1 MLQPV
6 FGDIG
11 IEPRIIYDR
20 RKVQRKDQPQ
30 RQRRQRR
37 REKEP
42 SILSHQFQHAENIAR
57 LESSSVWE
65 SALWFPI
72 ARLAPDL
79 VSTVS
84 NRELTGRR
92 PQHTMNDKPS
102 MAEPVFYDPERAR
115 WKRLRRLVD
124 ALVAVLSALV
134 IFFVYTTLRDERLP
148 ELLFSPQK
156 RAFKALKE
164 SEKEKARERQ
174 KKLASRS
181 HRKSKLPASEVKLN
195 QEEGIRAAFYV
206 PWDAASFSSLRDY
219 SRQIDLLY
227 PDWLHVLTP
236 DGRLQ
241 GVDDQTNTFFDVVQ
255 SNRVRSV
262 DDRVMPLLK
271 AEDATMEVFPMV
283 NNFDGTEWVGGITDF
298 LNDPSAR
305 AVFRQQVGVYLSSDR
320 FRGLMVDFEAFPS
333 VGQPGYVALLNELA
347 SDLHARGM
355 KLYVSVPAHNPEF
368 NYAAIAGPADGVVVM
383 NYDEHY
389 PGAASG
395 PVASQDWFVDNL
407 KYIVKAIPKEKVI
420 CAIANYGYDWVLKP
434 KKGKIPPDA
443 RDHTVSAQEAWLEA
457 RDSDEDVTFD
467 DDALNP
473 HFSYLDEHSLR
484 HDVWFLDAVTALNHM
499 RAAQTLGIQTFA
511 LWRLGGEDRTLWRIW
526 DVPGEAGATDKLR
539 DVPPGQ
545 DVDMEGQG
553 EILRI
558 EDRPTHGT
566 RDFTIDAGTK
576 LITDENFQSLP
587 EPYRVA
593 RYGYT
598 PNKVALTFDDGP
610 DPDWTPKILDALKK
624 EHASATF
631 FLIGIQT
638 DKFPGLAERI
648 YREGHAIGNHTFTH
662 PDVSN
667 ISSTQMKVELNLTE
681 RLFASLV
688 GVRVVLMRPPY
699 AIDEEPDTADQV
711 RPLEF
716 AQDLGY
722 ITVGNRIDPNDW
734 SDKPRHHTAEE
745 ISTYVLAHL
754 PPCGPNDLR
763 CGNIVLLHDGGG
775 NRAETLR
782 ALPMIIDGIRAR
794 GLEVAPVYELLGKTR
809 ADVMAP
815 LTTRE
820 LWAARLDGL
829 GFWLFEA
836 GIVAIT
842 WIFFLGDL
850 LMTGRLLFIGTAA
863 VYDRLQ
869 EKIFGRPAEVASYK
883 PKVAVLIPAY
893 NEEKVVERTVRA
905 ALNSNYPNLRVIVI
919 DDGSRDR
926 TLEVARRAFARE
938 EAAGRVLILT
948 KPNSGKAEALNYGIE
963 HIGDAELFVGIDAD
977 TVIAS
982 DAISRLV
989 PHFINPKVG
998 AIAGNA
1004 KVGNRVNLWTRWQ
1017 ALEYITSQNFERRA
1031 LDVLGAVSVVPGAIG
1046 AWRVS
1051 AVREAGGYQIDTVAE
1066 DADLTMALLRR
1077 GYRVEYED
1085 MALAYTEAPTS
1096 ANGLMRQR
1104 FRWSFGILQ
1113 AVYKHSGV
1121 FARKGALGFVALPNI
1136 VIFQILLPL
1145 VSPLI
1150 DIMFA
1155 VGAIWYFI
1163 QKHFHPDSTDPASF
1177 HKLVAF
1183 FFVFLVVDF
1192 LASALAFA
1200 LERRRPDDKEDS
1212 WLLTQVWL
1220 QRFAYRQLFSVVL
1233 FRTLKRALEGRR
1245 FAWDKLERTAAVKYV
1260 PSENRDSVNV
1270 P

>member
-1 MLQPV
+1 
-6 FGDIG
+6 
-11 IEPRIIYDR
+11 
-20 RKVQRKDQPQ
+20 
-30 RQRRQRR
+30 
-37 REKEP
+37 
-42 SILSHQFQHAENIAR
+42 
-57 LESSSVWE
+57 
-65 SALWFPI
+65 
-72 ARLAPDL
+72 
-79 VSTVS
+79 
-84 NRELTGRR
+84 
-92 PQHTMNDKPS
+92 
-102 MAEPVFYDPERAR
+102 MAEPVFYDPQRAR
-115 WKRLRRLVD
+115 WKRLRRFVD
-124 ALVAVLSALV
+124 AGVIVLSALI
-134 IFFVYTTLRDERLP
+134 IFFVYATLRDERLP

-164 SEKEKARERQ
+164 NEKGRARERQ

-181 HRKSKLPASEVKLN
+181 HRQSKLPASEVKLN

-227 PDWLHVLTP
+227 PDWLHALTA

-241 GVDDQTNTFFDVVQ
+241 AVDDQTNKFFDVVQ
-255 SNRVRSV
+255 NDRVRSV
-262 DDRVMPLLK
+262 DDRVMPFLK
-271 AEDATMEVFPMV
+271 VEDPAMEVFPMV
-283 NNFDGTEWVGGITDF
+283 NNFDGAEWVGGITDF
-298 LNDPSAR
+298 LNNPSAR
-305 AVFRQQVGVYLSSDR
+305 AVFRRQVGMFLASDR
-320 FRGLMVDFEAFPS
+320 FRGLMVDFEAFPK
-333 VGQPGYVALLNELA
+333 VGQPGYIALLNELSA
-347 SDLHARGM
+347 DLHARGM
-355 KLYVSVPAHNPEF
+355 KLYVSVPAHNLEF
-368 NYAAIAGPADGVVVM
+368 DYAAIAAPADGVVIM

-395 PVASQDWFVDNL
+395 PVASQDWFVENL
-407 KYIVKAIPKEKVI
+407 KFAVKAIPREKLI

-434 KKGKIPPDA
+434 KKGKLPAGEHDSS
-443 RDHTVSAQEAWLEA
+443 VSAQEAWLAA

-473 HFSYLDEHSLR
+473 HFSYLDEHSFR

-511 LWRLGGEDRTLWRIW
+511 LWRLGGEDRSLWKVW
-526 DVPGEAGATDKLR
+526 DVPGDAGATDKLR

-566 RDFTIDAGTK
+566 RDLTVDANTK
-576 LITDENFQSLP
+576 LITDEVFQSLP

-593 RYGYT
+593 RYGYS
-598 PNKVALTFDDGP
+598 PNKVVLTFDDGP
-610 DPDWTPKILDALKK
+610 DPEWTPKILDVLKR
-624 EHASATF
+624 EHATATF

-638 DKFPGLAERI
+638 DRFPGLAKRI
-648 YREGHAIGNHTFTH
+648 YDEGNTIGNHTFTH

-667 ISSTQMKVELNLTE
+667 ISATYMKVELNLTE
-681 RLFASLV
+681 RLFSSLV
-688 GVRVVLMRPPY
+688 GVRVMLLRPPY

-711 RPLEF
+711 RPLET

-722 ITVGNRIDPNDW
+722 TTVGNRIDPNDW
-734 SDKPRHHTAEE
+734 SDKPRRQTAEE
-745 ISTYVLAHL
+745 ISASVLAHL
-754 PPCGPNDLR
+754 PPCSPNDQH

-775 NRAETLR
+775 DRSETVR
-782 ALPMIIDGIRAR
+782 ALPMIIEGIRAR
-794 GLEVAPVYELLGKTR
+794 GYEVAPIYELLGKTR

-815 LTTRE
+815 LSRPQ

-829 GFWLFEA
+829 GFWMFDA
-836 GIVAIT
+836 GVLGIT
-842 WIFFLGDL
+842 WIFLIGDI
-850 LMTGRLLFIGTAA
+850 LMTGRLLFIGAAA

-893 NEEKVVERTVRA
+893 NEEKVIERTVRA
-905 ALNSNYPNLRVIVI
+905 ALNSDYRNLRVIVI

-926 TLEVARRAFARE
+926 TLEIARAAFARE
-938 EAAGRVLILT
+938 QAGGKVLILT
-948 KPNSGKAEALNYGIE
+948 KPNSGKADALNYGIE

-1085 MALAYTEAPTS
+1085 MALAYTEAPTN

-1104 FRWSFGILQ
+1104 FRWSFGVLQ
-1113 AVYKHSGV
+1113 AVYKHSEV

-1155 VGAIWYFI
+1155 FGASWYFI
-1163 QKHFHPDSTDPASF
+1163 QKYFHPDSTDPASF

-1200 LERRRPDDKEDS
+1200 LERSRPDEKEDG

-1233 FRTLKRALEGRR
+1233 FKTLKRALEGRR

-1260 PSENRDSVNV
+1260 PSENRDQVNV

>member
-1 MLQPV
+1 
-6 FGDIG
+6 
-11 IEPRIIYDR
+11 
-20 RKVQRKDQPQ
+20 
-30 RQRRQRR
+30 
-37 REKEP
+37 
-42 SILSHQFQHAENIAR
+42 
-57 LESSSVWE
+57 
-65 SALWFPI
+65 
-72 ARLAPDL
+72 
-79 VSTVS
+79 
-84 NRELTGRR
+84 
-92 PQHTMNDKPS
+92 
-102 MAEPVFYDPERAR
+102 MAEPVFYDPQRAR
-115 WKRLRRLVD
+115 WKRLRRFVD
-124 ALVAVLSALV
+124 ALVLAITALV
-134 IFFVYTTLRDERLP
+134 VFFVYTTLRDERLP

-174 KKLASRS
+174 KKAASKS

-206 PWDAASFSSLRDY
+206 PWDAASFSSLRDF
-219 SRQIDLLY
+219 SHQIDLLY

-241 GVDDQTNTFFDVVQ
+241 AVDDQTNKFFDVVKD
-255 SNRVRSV
+255 NRARAV
-262 DDRVMPLLK
+262 DDRVMPFLK
-271 AEDATMEVFPMV
+271 TENPAMEVFPMV
-283 NNFDGTEWVGGITDF
+283 NNFDGAEWVGGITDF
-298 LNDPSAR
+298 LNNPDAR
-305 AVFRQQVGVYLSSDR
+305 AAFRQQVGAFLASDR

-333 VGQPGYVALLNELA
+333 VGQPGYVALLNELS

-355 KLYVSVPAHNPEF
+355 KLYVSVPAHNLEF
-368 NYAAIAGPADGVVVM
+368 DYAAIAASADGVVIM

-389 PGAASG
+389 PGSAAG

-407 KYIVKAIPKEKVI
+407 KFAVNVIPRGKLI

-434 KKGKIPPDA
+434 TKGKLPPDA
-443 RDHTVSAQEAWLEA
+443 KDHSVSAQEAWLEA
-457 RDSDEDVTFD
+457 RDSDVDVTFD

-473 HFSYLDEHSLR
+473 HFSYLDETSLR

-499 RAAQTLGIQTFA
+499 RAAQMLGIQTFA
-511 LWRLGGEDRTLWRIW
+511 LWKLGGEDRTIWKVW
-526 DVPGEAGATDKLR
+526 DVPGDPASVAKLKS
-539 DVPPGQ
+539 VPPGQ

-558 EDRPTHGT
+558 EDRPTPGV
-566 RDFTIDAGTK
+566 RDLTLDADTK
-576 LITDENFQSLP
+576 LITDEVFQSLP

-593 RYGYT
+593 RYGYS

-610 DPDWTPKILDALKK
+610 DPEWTPKILDVLKQ
-624 EHASATF
+624 EHATATF

-638 DKFPGLAERI
+638 DKFPGLAQRI
-648 YREGHAIGNHTFTH
+648 YREGHTIGNHTFTH

-667 ISSTQMKVELNLTE
+667 ISSTQFKVELNLTE

-688 GVRVVLMRPPY
+688 GVRATLLRPPY

-734 SDKPRHHTAEE
+734 SDKPRRRTAEE
-745 ISTYVLAHL
+745 ISAYVLAHL
-754 PPCGPNDLR
+754 PPCGANDLR

-775 NRAETLR
+775 DREETVR
-782 ALPMIIDGIRAR
+782 ALPMIIEGIRSR
-794 GLEVAPVYELLGKTR
+794 GHEIAPVYELLGKTR
-809 ADVMAP
+809 ADIMAP
-815 LTTRE
+815 LSTGQR
-820 LWAARLDGL
+820 WASRLDRL
-829 GFWLFEA
+829 GFWLFD
-836 GIVAIT
+836 VAVTSIT
-842 WIFFLGDL
+842 LIFFLGDL
-850 LMTGRLLFIGTAA
+850 LMTGRLLFIGAA
-863 VYDRLQ
+863 AIYDRLQ
-869 EKIFGRPAEVASYK
+869 EKIFGKPAEVASYK

-893 NEEKVVERTVRA
+893 NEEKVIVRTVRA
-905 ALNSNYPNLRVIVI
+905 ALNSNYPNLHVIVI

-926 TLEVARRAFARE
+926 TLEVAHAAFARE
-938 EAAGRVLILT
+938 EAAGKVLILT
-948 KPNSGKAEALNYGIE
+948 RPNAGKAEALNFGIE
-963 HIGDAELFVGIDAD
+963 HIKDAELFVGIDAD
-977 TVIAS
+977 TIIAS

-1085 MALAYTEAPTS
+1085 MALAYTEAPTN

-1104 FRWSFGILQ
+1104 FRWSFGVLQ
-1113 AVYKHSGV
+1113 AVYKHSAV

-1155 VGAIWYFI
+1155 VGSIWYFI

-1200 LERRRPDDKEDS
+1200 LERRRPDEKEDG
-1212 WLLTQVWL
+1212 WLLSQVWL

-1233 FRTLKRALEGRR
+1233 FKTLKRALEGRK
-1245 FAWDKLERTAAVKYV
+1245 FAWDKLERTAAVKRV
-1260 PSENRDSVNV
+1260 ASEDRESVNV

>member
-1 MLQPV
+1 MV
-6 FGDIG
+6 
-11 IEPRIIYDR
+11 
-20 RKVQRKDQPQ
+20 
-30 RQRRQRR
+30 
-37 REKEP
+37 
-42 SILSHQFQHAENIAR
+42 
-57 LESSSVWE
+57 
-65 SALWFPI
+65 
-72 ARLAPDL
+72 
-79 VSTVS
+79 
-84 NRELTGRR
+84 
-92 PQHTMNDKPS
+92 
-102 MAEPVFYDPERAR
+102 EPVFYDPERAR

-124 ALVAVLSALV
+124 ALVLAISALAV
-134 IFFVYTTLRDERLP
+134 FFAYTTLRDERLP

-156 RAFKALKE
+156 RNFKALKE
-164 SEKEKARERQ
+164 NEKDKARDRQ
-174 KKLASRS
+174 KKLALRS
-181 HRKSKLPASEVKLN
+181 HRKSKVPASEVTLN

-206 PWDAASFSSLRDY
+206 PWDAASFSSLRDF
-219 SRQIDLLY
+219 SRQIDMLY

-241 GVDDQTNTFFDVVQ
+241 GVDDQTNKFFDVVQ
-255 SNRVRSV
+255 NNHVRSV
-262 DDRVMPLLK
+262 DDRVMPLVK
-271 AEDATMEVFPMV
+271 TEDSAMEVFPMV
-283 NNFDGTEWVGGITDF
+283 NNFDGTEFVPGITDF
-298 LNDPSAR
+298 LNNPAAR
-305 AVFRQQVGVYLSSDR
+305 GIFRQQVATFLSSDR
-320 FRGLMVDFEAFPS
+320 FRGLMVDFEAFPKI
-333 VGQPGYVALLNELA
+333 GQPGYVALLNELS

-355 KLYVSVPAHNPEF
+355 KLYVSVPAHNDEF
-368 NYAAIAGPADGVVVM
+368 DYAAIAASADGVVVM

-407 KYIVKAIPKEKVI
+407 KFIVKVIPHEKLI
-420 CAIANYGYDWVLKP
+420 CAIANYGYDWTLKP
-434 KKGKIPPDA
+434 KKGKLPPDA
-443 RDHTVSAQEAWLEA
+443 KDHSVSVQEAWLEA

-473 HFSYLDEHSLR
+473 HFSYLDEGSFR

-499 RAAQTLGIQTFA
+499 RAAQALGINTFA
-511 LWRLGGEDRTLWRIW
+511 LWRLGGEDRTLWRVW
-526 DVPGEAGATDKLR
+526 DMPGDPVAAAKLR
-539 DVPPGQ
+539 SVPPGQ

-558 EDRPTHGT
+558 EDKPTPGI
-566 RDFTIDAGTK
+566 RDLTIDPKTK
-576 LITDENFQSLP
+576 VITDENFQSLP
-587 EPYRVA
+587 EPYRVS
-593 RYGYT
+593 RFGYS
-598 PNKVALTFDDGP
+598 PNKVVLTFDDGP
-610 DPDWTPKILDALKK
+610 DPEWTPQILDVLKR
-624 EHASATF
+624 EHAPATF

-638 DKFPGLAERI
+638 DKFSGLAQRI
-648 YREGHAIGNHTFTH
+648 YNEGHTIGNHTFTH

-667 ISSTQMKVELNLTE
+667 ISNTYMKVELNLTE
-681 RLFASLV
+681 RLFASLM
-688 GVRVVLMRPPY
+688 GVRAKLMRPPY

-711 RPLEF
+711 RPLEIP
-716 AQDLGY
+716 QDMGY

-734 SDKPRHHTAEE
+734 TSNPHRSAEQ
-745 ISTYVLAHL
+745 ISSYVLSHL
-754 PPCGPNDLR
+754 PPCKQDNLR

-775 NRAETLR
+775 NRAETVR
-782 ALPMIIDGIRAR
+782 ALPMIIEGIRAR
-794 GLEVAPVYELLGKTR
+794 GYEIAPVYELLGKQK

-815 LTTRE
+815 LPTGER
-820 LWAARLDGL
+820 WAARLDRL
-829 GFWLFEA
+829 GFWLFDVVVI
-836 GIVAIT
+836 GITV
-842 WIFFLGDL
+842 IFFVGDI
-850 LMTGRLLFIGTAA
+850 LMTGRLLFIGAAA

-869 EKIFGRPAEVASYK
+869 EKIFGKPAEVESYK
-883 PKVAVLIPAY
+883 PKVAILIPAY
-893 NEEKVVERTVRA
+893 NEEKVIERTIRA
-905 ALNSNYPNLRVIVI
+905 ALNSDYPNLRVIVI

-926 TLEVARRAFARE
+926 TLEVARAAFVAE
-938 EAAGRVLILT
+938 EAAGQVLILT
-948 KPNSGKAEALNYGIE
+948 KANAGKAEALNFGIE
-963 HIGDAELFVGIDAD
+963 HIEDAELFVGIDAD
-977 TVIAS
+977 TIIAH

-1051 AVREAGGYQIDTVAE
+1051 AVRQAGGYQIDTVAE
-1066 DADLTMALLRR
+1066 DADLTMALLRL

-1085 MALAYTEAPTS
+1085 MALAYTEAPTN

-1113 AVYKHSGV
+1113 AVYKHRGV

-1155 VGAIWYFI
+1155 FGAIWYFI

-1183 FFVFLVVDF
+1183 FFAFLVIDF

-1200 LERRRPDDKEDS
+1200 LERRRPDDTEDP
-1212 WLLTQVWL
+1212 WLLSQVWL

-1233 FRTLKRALEGRR
+1233 FKTLKRALEGRR

-1260 PSENRDSVNV
+1260 PSENRDQVNV

>member
-1 MLQPV
+1 
-6 FGDIG
+6 
-11 IEPRIIYDR
+11 
-20 RKVQRKDQPQ
+20 
-30 RQRRQRR
+30 
-37 REKEP
+37 
-42 SILSHQFQHAENIAR
+42 
-57 LESSSVWE
+57 
-65 SALWFPI
+65 
-72 ARLAPDL
+72 
-79 VSTVS
+79 
-84 NRELTGRR
+84 
-92 PQHTMNDKPS
+92 
-102 MAEPVFYDPERAR
+102 MAEPVFYDPQRAR
-115 WKRLRRLVD
+115 WKRLRRFVD
-124 ALVAVLSALV
+124 ALVLAISALI
-134 IFFVYTTLRDERLP
+134 IFFGYTTLRDERLP

-206 PWDAASFSSLRDY
+206 PWDAASFSSLRDF
-219 SRQIDLLY
+219 SRQIDILY

-236 DGRLQ
+236 DGHLQ
-241 GVDDQTNTFFDVVQ
+241 AVDDQTNKFFDVLQ
-255 SNRVRSV
+255 NNQVRSI
-262 DDRVMPLLK
+262 DDRVMPFLK
-271 AEDATMEVFPMV
+271 TEDPAMEVFPLV
-283 NNFDGTEWVGGITDF
+283 NNFDGNEWVGGITDF
-298 LNDPSAR
+298 LNNPDAR
-305 AVFRQQVGVYLSSDR
+305 ALFRRQVAMVLSSDR
-320 FRGLMVDFEAFPS
+320 FRGLMVDFEAFPR
-333 VGQPGYVALLNELA
+333 VGQPGYVALLNELS

-355 KLYVSVPAHNPEF
+355 KLYVSVPPHNQEF
-368 NYAAIAGPADGVVVM
+368 DYAAIAAPADGVVVM

-395 PVASQDWFVDNL
+395 AVASQDWFVENL
-407 KYIVKAIPKEKVI
+407 KFAVNVIPRDKLI
-420 CAIANYGYDWVLKP
+420 CAIANDGYDWVLKP
-434 KKGKIPPDA
+434 KKGALPPGVK
-443 RDHTVSAQEAWLEA
+443 DHSVSVQEAWLEA
-457 RDSDEDVTFD
+457 RDSDVDVTFD

-473 HFSYLDEHSLR
+473 HFSYLDENSLR

-499 RAAQTLGIQTFA
+499 RAAQMLGIQTFA
-511 LWRLGGEDRTLWRIW
+511 LWRLGGEDRSLWKVW
-526 DVPGEAGATDKLR
+526 DIPGDPTSAAKLR

-558 EDRPTHGT
+558 EDRPSHGL
-566 RDFTIDAGTK
+566 RDLTIDPDTK

-593 RYGYT
+593 RYGYS
-598 PNKVALTFDDGP
+598 PNKVVLTFDDGP
-610 DPDWTPKILDALKK
+610 DPEWTPKILDVLKR
-624 EHASATF
+624 EHAPATF

-638 DKFPGLAERI
+638 DKFSSLAKRI
-648 YREGHAIGNHTFTH
+648 YNEGHTIGNHTFTH

-667 ISSTQMKVELNLTE
+667 ISSAYMKVELNLTE
-681 RLFASLV
+681 RLFASLM
-688 GVRVVLMRPPY
+688 GVRVTLLRPPY

-711 RPLEF
+711 KPLEF

-734 SDKPRHHTAEE
+734 SDSVRTANGEKRRNTAEE
-745 ISTYVLAHL
+745 IADYVLKHL
-754 PPCGPNDLR
+754 PPCSPSDLR
-763 CGNIVLLHDGGG
+763 CGNVVLLHDGGG
-775 NRAETLR
+775 NRAETVR
-782 ALPMIIDGIRAR
+782 ALPMIIEGIRAR
-794 GLEVAPVYELLGKTR
+794 GYEIAPVYELLGKTR

-820 LWAARLDGL
+820 LWAARLDRL

-836 GIVAIT
+836 GIIGIA

-850 LMTGRLLFIGTAA
+850 LMTGRLLFIGAAA

-869 EKIFGRPAEVASYK
+869 EKIFGKPAEVASYK

-893 NEEKVVERTVRA
+893 NEEKVIVRTVRA

-926 TLEVARRAFARE
+926 TLEIARAAFVRE
-938 EAAGRVLILT
+938 AAAGRVLILT
-948 KPNSGKAEALNYGIE
+948 KQNAGKAEALNYGIE
-963 HIGDAELFVGIDAD
+963 HIRDAELFVGIDAD
-977 TVIAS
+977 TIIAS

-1051 AVREAGGYQIDTVAE
+1051 AVREAGGFHIDTVAE

-1085 MALAYTEAPTS
+1085 MALAYTEAPTNAS
-1096 ANGLMRQR
+1096 GLMRQR

-1113 AVYKHSGV
+1113 AVYKHSEV
-1121 FARKGALGFVALPNI
+1121 FGRKGALGFVALPNI

-1200 LERRRPDDKEDS
+1200 LERRRPDDKEDV
-1212 WLLTQVWL
+1212 WLLSQVWL

-1233 FRTLKRALEGRR
+1233 FKTLKRALEGRR

-1260 PSENRDSVNV
+1260 PSEDRDSVNV

>member
-1 MLQPV
+1 MV
-6 FGDIG
+6 
-11 IEPRIIYDR
+11 
-20 RKVQRKDQPQ
+20 
-30 RQRRQRR
+30 
-37 REKEP
+37 
-42 SILSHQFQHAENIAR
+42 
-57 LESSSVWE
+57 
-65 SALWFPI
+65 
-72 ARLAPDL
+72 
-79 VSTVS
+79 
-84 NRELTGRR
+84 
-92 PQHTMNDKPS
+92 
-102 MAEPVFYDPERAR
+102 EPVFYDPERAR
-115 WKRLRRLVD
+115 WKRLRRFVD
-124 ALVAVLSALV
+124 VAVVAISALV

-156 RAFKALKE
+156 RAFRALKE
-164 SEKEKARERQ
+164 NEKEKARDRQ
-174 KKLASRS
+174 KKLALRS
-181 HRKSKLPASEVKLN
+181 HRKSKLAPSEVKLN

-206 PWDAASFSSLRDY
+206 PWDAASFSSLRDF

-227 PDWLHVLTP
+227 PDWLHVLSA

-241 GVDDQTNTFFDVVQ
+241 AVDDQTNKFYDVVQ
-255 SNRVRSV
+255 NDHVRQV

-271 AEDATMEVFPMV
+271 SEDSSMEVFPMV
-283 NNFDGTEWVGGITDF
+283 NNFDGTDWVAGITDF
-298 LNDPSAR
+298 LNNPTAR
-305 AVFRQQVGVYLSSDR
+305 ASFRQQVGMYLASDH
-320 FRGLMVDFEAFPS
+320 FRGLMVDFEAFPKA
-333 VGQPGYVALLNELA
+333 GQPGYVALLKELS
-347 SDLHARGM
+347 SDLHAHGM
-355 KLYVSVPAHNPEF
+355 KLYVSVPAHNEEF
-368 NYAAIAGPADGVVVM
+368 DYPTIAAAADGVVVM
-383 NYDEHY
+383 NYDEHF
-389 PGAASG
+389 PGGAPG
-395 PVASQDWFVDNL
+395 PVASQDWFVENL
-407 KYIVKAIPKEKVI
+407 KFAVKAIPHDKLI
-420 CAIANYGYDWVLKP
+420 CAIANYGYDWVLKA
-434 KKGKIPPDA
+434 KKGKLPEDA
-443 RDHTVSAQEAWLEA
+443 KDHSVSVQEAWLAA
-457 RDSDEDVTFD
+457 RDSEEDVTFD

-473 HFSYLDEHSLR
+473 HFSYLDERSLR

-511 LWRLGGEDRTLWRIW
+511 LWKLGGEDRTLWRVW
-526 DVPGEAGATDKLR
+526 DVPGDAGAAAKLQK
-539 DVPPGQ
+539 VPPGQ

-558 EDRPTHGT
+558 EDRPTPGT
-566 RDFTIDAGTK
+566 RELTIDPNTK
-576 LITDENFQSLP
+576 LITDENFDSLP
-587 EPYRVA
+587 EPYRVG
-593 RYGYT
+593 RYGYS

-610 DPDWTPKILDALKK
+610 DPQWTPKILDVLKQ
-624 EHASATF
+624 EHATATF

-638 DKFPGLAERI
+638 DKFSGLAKRI
-648 YREGHAIGNHTFTH
+648 YDEGNTIGNHTFTH

-667 ISSTQMKVELNLTE
+667 ISAAYMKVELNLTE

-688 GVRVVLMRPPY
+688 GVRATLMRPPY

-711 RPLEF
+711 KPLEI
-716 AQDLGY
+716 AQDMGY
-722 ITVGNRIDPNDW
+722 TTVGNRIDPNDW
-734 SDKPRHHTAEE
+734 SSNPRHSAEQ
-745 ISTYVLAHL
+745 ISSYVLAHL
-754 PPCGPNDLR
+754 PPCGVNDLR
-763 CGNIVLLHDGGG
+763 CGNVVLLHDGGG
-775 NRAETLR
+775 NRAETVR
-782 ALPMIIDGIRAR
+782 ALPMIIEGIRAR
-794 GLEVAPVYELLGKTR
+794 GYEIAPVYELLGKQR

-815 LTTRE
+815 LPRGQR
-820 LWAARLDGL
+820 WAASLDRL
-829 GFWLFEA
+829 GFWLFDVA
-836 GIVAIT
+836 VMGIAWV
-842 WIFFLGDL
+842 FFVGDI
-850 LMTGRLLFIGTAA
+850 LMTGRLLFIGAAA
-863 VYDRLQ
+863 VYDRVQ
-869 EKIFGRPAEVASYK
+869 ERIFGKPAEVASYK

-893 NEEKVVERTVRA
+893 NEEKVIERTVRA

-926 TLEVARRAFARE
+926 TLEVAKATFARE
-938 EAAGRVLILT
+938 EAEGKVLILT
-948 KPNSGKAEALNYGIE
+948 KTNAGKAAALNYGIE
-963 HIGDAELFVGIDAD
+963 HIEDAELFVGIDAD
-977 TVIAS
+977 TIIAG

-1051 AVREAGGYQIDTVAE
+1051 AVREAGGYQTDTVAE

-1085 MALAYTEAPTS
+1085 MALAYTEAPTN

-1113 AVYKHSGV
+1113 AVYKHSEV

-1183 FFVFLVVDF
+1183 FFAFLVIDF

-1200 LERRRPDDKEDS
+1200 LERRRPDDKEDV
-1212 WLLTQVWL
+1212 WLLSQVWL

-1233 FRTLKRALEGRR
+1233 FKTLKRALEGRR

-1260 PSENRDSVNV
+1260 PSENRDSVNAG
-1270 P
+1270 

>member
-1 MLQPV
+1 
-6 FGDIG
+6 
-11 IEPRIIYDR
+11 
-20 RKVQRKDQPQ
+20 
-30 RQRRQRR
+30 
-37 REKEP
+37 
-42 SILSHQFQHAENIAR
+42 
-57 LESSSVWE
+57 
-65 SALWFPI
+65 
-72 ARLAPDL
+72 
-79 VSTVS
+79 
-84 NRELTGRR
+84 
-92 PQHTMNDKPS
+92 

-124 ALVAVLSALV
+124 ALVAALSAL
-134 IFFVYTTLRDERLP
+134 ILFFVYTTLRDERLP

-164 SEKEKARERQ
+164 SEKAKARERQ

-181 HRKSKLPASEVKLN
+181 HRKSKLPGSEVKLN

-206 PWDAASFSSLRDY
+206 PWDAASFSSLRDF

-236 DGRLQ
+236 NGRLQ
-241 GVDDQTNTFFDVVQ
+241 AVDDQTNKFFDVVQ
-255 SNRVRSV
+255 DNHVRPV
-262 DDRVMPLLK
+262 DDRVMPFLK
-271 AEDATMEVFPMV
+271 AEDPAMEVFPMV
-283 NNFDGTEWVGGITDF
+283 NNFDGAEWVGGITDF
-298 LNDPSAR
+298 LNSPDAR
-305 AVFRQQVGVYLSSDR
+305 ADFRRQVGLFLSSDR

-333 VGQPGYVALLNELA
+333 AGQPGYLALLNELS
-347 SDLHARGM
+347 SDLHKRGM
-355 KLYVSVPAHNPEF
+355 KLYVSVPAHNQEF
-368 NYAAIAGPADGVVVM
+368 DYAAIAAPADGVVLM

-389 PGAASG
+389 PSSGSG
-395 PVASQDWFVDNL
+395 PVASQDWFVNNL
-407 KYIVKAIPKEKVI
+407 KYAVSKIPREKII

-434 KKGKIPPDA
+434 KNGTLPPEEKNSS
-443 RDHTVSAQEAWLEA
+443 VSPQEAWLAA
-457 RDSDEDVTFD
+457 RDSDEDVSFD

-473 HFSYLDEHSLR
+473 HFSYLDERSIR
-484 HDVWFLDAVTALNHM
+484 HDVWFLDSVTALNHM

-511 LWRLGGEDRTLWRIW
+511 LWKLGGEDRSLWKVW
-526 DVPGEAGATDKLR
+526 DVPGDAGATDKLR
-539 DVPPGQ
+539 SVPPGQ

-558 EDRPTHGT
+558 EARPAPGI
-566 RDFTIDAGTK
+566 RDITVDADTK
-576 LITDENFQSLP
+576 LITDENFQSFP
-587 EPYRVA
+587 EPYRVS
-593 RYGYT
+593 RYGYS
-598 PNKVALTFDDGP
+598 PNKVVLTFDDGP
-610 DPDWTPKILDALKK
+610 DPEWTPKILDVLKR
-624 EHASATF
+624 EHAPATF

-638 DKFPGLAERI
+638 DNFSGLAKRI
-648 YREGHAIGNHTFTH
+648 YNEGHTIGNHTFTH

-667 ISSTQMKVELNLTE
+667 ISATHMRVELNLTE
-681 RLFASLV
+681 RLFASLM
-688 GVRVVLMRPPY
+688 GIRAKLMRPPY

-734 SDKPRHHTAEE
+734 SDKPRRHTAEE
-745 ISTYVLAHL
+745 IAGYVLAHL
-754 PPCGPNDLR
+754 PPCNVNDLR

-775 NRAETLR
+775 NRAETVR
-782 ALPMIIDGIRAR
+782 ALPMIIEGVRAR
-794 GLEVAPVYELLGKTR
+794 GYEIAPVYELLNKTR

-836 GIVAIT
+836 GIVGIT

-850 LMTGRLLFIGTAA
+850 LMTGRLLFIGAAA
-863 VYDRLQ
+863 VYDRLH

-893 NEEKVVERTVRA
+893 NEEKVIERTVRA

-926 TLEVARRAFARE
+926 TLEVARAAFPRE
-938 EAAGRVLILT
+938 EAAGKVLILT
-948 KPNSGKAEALNYGIE
+948 KPNAGKAEALNYGIG

-977 TVIAS
+977 TIIAS

-1051 AVREAGGYQIDTVAE
+1051 AVREAGGFQIDTVAE

-1085 MALAYTEAPTS
+1085 MALAYTEAPTN

-1113 AVYKHSGV
+1113 AVYKHRGV
-1121 FARKGALGFVALPNI
+1121 FARKGVLGFVALPNI

-1155 VGAIWYFI
+1155 IGSLWYFV

-1183 FFVFLVVDF
+1183 FFVFLVIDF

-1200 LERRRPDDKEDS
+1200 LERRRPDDKEDV
-1212 WLLTQVWL
+1212 WLLSQVWL

-1233 FRTLKRALEGRR
+1233 FKTLKRALEGRR

>member
-1 MLQPV
+1 MP
-6 FGDIG
+6 
-11 IEPRIIYDR
+11 
-20 RKVQRKDQPQ
+20 
-30 RQRRQRR
+30 
-37 REKEP
+37 
-42 SILSHQFQHAENIAR
+42 
-57 LESSSVWE
+57 
-65 SALWFPI
+65 
-72 ARLAPDL
+72 
-79 VSTVS
+79 
-84 NRELTGRR
+84 
-92 PQHTMNDKPS
+92 
-102 MAEPVFYDPERAR
+102 EPVFYDPRRAR
-115 WKRLRRLVD
+115 WKRLRRFVD
-124 ALVAVLSALV
+124 ALVLLTSALLT
-134 IFFVYTTLRDERLP
+134 FFVYTTLKDERLP
-148 ELLFSPQK
+148 ELFFSPQK
-156 RAFKALKE
+156 RAFRALKE
-164 SEKEKARERQ
+164 NERERYREHL
-174 KKLASRS
+174 KKIAGRS
-181 HRKSKLPASEVKLN
+181 HRRSKLAASEVTLN

-206 PWDAASFSSLRDY
+206 PWDAASFSSLREY
-219 SRQIDLLY
+219 ARQIDLLY

-241 GVDDQTNTFFDVVQ
+241 AVDDQTNKFFDLVQ
-255 SNRVRSV
+255 NDHVRSV
-262 DDRVMPLLK
+262 DDRVMPFLK
-271 AEDATMEVFPMV
+271 SDDTAMEVFPMV
-283 NNFDGTEWVGGITDF
+283 NNFDGTDWVQGITGF
-298 LNDPSAR
+298 LNDPDAR
-305 AVFRQQVGVYLSSDR
+305 ARFRKQIGMFLSSDH
-320 FRGLMVDFEAFPS
+320 FRGLMVDFEAFPKE
-333 VGQPGYVALLNELA
+333 GQPGYTALLNELSA
-347 SDLHARGM
+347 DLHARGM
-355 KLYVSVPAHNPEF
+355 KLYVSVPAHNEEF
-368 NYAAIAGPADGVVVM
+368 NYAAIAAPADGVVVM

-389 PGAASG
+389 PGGKSG
-395 PVASQDWFVDNL
+395 PVAGQDWFVDNL
-407 KYIVKAIPKEKVI
+407 KFAVKAIPKEKII
-420 CAIANYGYDWVLKP
+420 CAIANYGYDWALKP
-434 KKGKIPPDA
+434 KKGKLPPDVK
-443 RDHTVSAQEAWLEA
+443 DHSVSVQEAWLAA
-457 RDSDEDVTFD
+457 RDSEVDVTFD

-473 HFSYLDEHSLR
+473 HFSYLDEQSHA

-511 LWRLGGEDRTLWRIW
+511 LWRLGGEDSTLWRVW
-526 DVPGEAGATDKLR
+526 DVPGDPGSADKLR

-566 RDFTIDAGTK
+566 RDLTIDPASK
-576 LITDENFQSLP
+576 LITDENFDSLP
-587 EPYRVA
+587 EPYRVG
-593 RYGYT
+593 RYGYS
-598 PNKVALTFDDGP
+598 PHKVAITFDDGP
-610 DPDWTPKILDALKK
+610 DPQWTPKILDVLKR
-624 EHASATF
+624 EHAQATF

-638 DKFPGLAERI
+638 DKFSALAKRI
-648 YREGHAIGNHTFTH
+648 YEEGHTIGNHTFTH
-662 PDVSN
+662 PDVSS
-667 ISSTQMKVELNLTE
+667 ISSAYMKVELNLTE
-681 RLFASLV
+681 RLFASLM
-688 GVRVVLMRPPY
+688 GIRATLMRPPY

-734 SDKPRHHTAEE
+734 SDKVPAGNGLTRRHTAEE
-745 ISTYVLAHL
+745 ISSYVLAHL
-754 PPCGPNDLR
+754 PPCNANDLR

-775 NRAETLR
+775 NRGETVR

-794 GLEVAPVYELLGKTR
+794 GLQVVPVYDLIGETR

-815 LTTRE
+815 LPRGQR
-820 LWAARLDGL
+820 WAARFDRL
-829 GFWLFEA
+829 GFWLFDA
-836 GIVAIT
+836 IVMGIT

-850 LMTGRLLFIGTAA
+850 LMTGRLLFIGAAA

-869 EKIFGRPAEVASYK
+869 EKILGKPAEIASYR
-883 PKVAVLIPAY
+883 PKVAVLIPAF
-893 NEEKVVERTVRA
+893 NEEKVIERTVRA
-905 ALNSNYPNLRVIVI
+905 ALNSSYHNLRVIVI

-926 TLEVARRAFARE
+926 TLEVAHTAFAAE

-948 KPNSGKAEALNYGIE
+948 KRNGGKAAALNYGIE
-963 HIGDAELFVGIDAD
+963 HIEDAELFVGIDAD
-977 TVIAS
+977 TIIAS
-982 DAISRLV
+982 DAIARLV

-998 AIAGNA
+998 AMAGNA

-1051 AVREAGGYQIDTVAE
+1051 AVREAGGYQLDTVAE

-1085 MALAYTEAPTS
+1085 LALAYTEAPTNAS
-1096 ANGLMRQR
+1096 GLMRQR

-1113 AVYKHSGV
+1113 SVYKHSGV

-1150 DIMFA
+1150 DTMFA
-1155 VGAIWYFI
+1155 FGAIWYFL

-1177 HKLVAF
+1177 HKLLAF
-1183 FFVFLVVDF
+1183 FFAFLVIDF

-1200 LERRRPDDKEDS
+1200 LERRCPEDKEDV
-1212 WLLTQVWL
+1212 WLLSQVWL

-1233 FRTLKRALEGRR
+1233 FKTLKRALEGRR

-1260 PSENRDSVNV
+1260 PSEMRDSVNV